1 MILRA
6 AKYEINLFFLA
17 LGYFSRIPM
26 PKWVEYSP
34 ENLNHASR
42 YFTLVGW
49 LLGLLTGGIYY
60 LSHQLFS
67 ANISIWLCIACSLL
81 LTGAFHEDGLAD
93 TADGLGGGFTREKK
107 LEIMKD
113 SRIGTYGTSAL
124 LMALL
129 GKFIL
134 LQELHNIILSLA
146 IAYAL
151 SRMIAVS
158 LLFTM
163 TIASDPNTGKAKPM
177 AQTQSLTDKWILL
190 LSSIPV
196 IFLVDVKTLLLLTAV
211 LIGIRQ
217 VAKFY
222 FNHQLNGITGDCLG
236 ATQQI
241 SELCIYLILIAT
253 NQSL

>member
-1 MILRA
+1 MISRA
-6 AKYEINLFFLA
+6 AKYELNLFFLA

-49 LLGLLTGGIYY
+49 FLGGCVAAVYFIA
-60 LSHQLFS
+60 HQFFS
-67 ANISIWLCIACSLL
+67 SNISIWLCILFSVL

-113 SRIGTYGTSAL
+113 SRIGTYGACAL
-124 LMALL
+124 LIALL

-134 LQELHNIILSLA
+134 LQELQKIIPGLA

-151 SRMIAVS
+151 SRMLAVS

-163 TIASDPNTGKAKPM
+163 PIASDPDTEKTKPM
-177 AQTQSLTDKWILL
+177 AKTQSLTDKWVLL
-190 LSSIPV
+190 LTAIPV
-196 IFLVDVKTLLLLTAV
+196 VFFIDWKTLLLLVGMLMFIRCTAK
-211 LIGIRQ
+211 I
-217 VAKFY
+217 Y
-222 FNHQLNGITGDCLG
+222 FNHHLGGITGDCLG

-241 SELCIYLILIAT
+241 SELCIYLLLISAS
-253 NQSL
+253 Q

>member
-1 MILRA
+1 M
-6 AKYEINLFFLA
+6 NLFFLA

-26 PKWVEYSP
+26 PKWILYST

-49 LLGLLTGGIYY
+49 LLGLCVGGIYY
-60 LSHQLFS
+60 LSHQFFS
-67 ANISIWLCIACSLL
+67 VNISIWLCILFSLL

-93 TADGLGGGFTREKK
+93 TADGLGGSFTRERK
-107 LEIMKD
+107 LAIMKD
-113 SRIGTYGTSAL
+113 SRIGTYGACAL

-134 LQELHNIILSLA
+134 LQELHTIITSLA

-151 SRMIAVS
+151 SRMLAVS

-163 TIASDPNTGKAKPM
+163 NIASDPDTEKAKPM
-177 AQTQSLTDKWILL
+177 AQTQSLTDKWVLL
-190 LSSIPV
+190 VSAIPV
-196 IFLVDVKTLLLLTAV
+196 IFLLHWKTLLLLAVV

-217 VAKFY
+217 IAKLY
-222 FNHQLNGITGDCLG
+222 FNRHLGGITGDCLG
-236 ATQQI
+236 ATQQV
-241 SELCIYLILIAT
+241 SELCIYLILIA
-253 NQSL
+253 QGL

>member
-6 AKYEINLFFLA
+6 VQYEVNLFFLA

-26 PKWVEYSP
+26 PKWVVYNT

-49 LLGLLTGGIYY
+49 LLGLCVGGIYY
-60 LSHQLFS
+60 LSHQFFS
-67 ANISIWLCIACSLL
+67 VNISIWLCILCSLL

-93 TADGLGGGFTREKK
+93 TADGLGGGFTRERK
-107 LEIMKD
+107 LDIMKD
-113 SRIGTYGTSAL
+113 SRIGTYGACAL
-124 LMALL
+124 IMALV

-146 IAYAL
+146 ISYAL
-151 SRMIAVS
+151 SRMLAVS

-163 TIASDPNTGKAKPM
+163 NIASDPDTEKTKPM
-177 AQTQSLTDKWILL
+177 AKTQSLTDKWVLL
-190 LSSIPV
+190 LSAIPI
-196 IFLVDVKTLLLLTAV
+196 IFLVDWKTLLLLAIF
-211 LIGIRQ
+211 LIGLRQ
-217 VAKFY
+217 IAKLY
-222 FNHQLNGITGDCLG
+222 FNHHLNGITGDCLG

-241 SELCIYLILIAT
+241 SEICIYLLLIT
-253 NQSL
+253 QNI

>member
-6 AKYEINLFFLA
+6 AQHEVNLFFLA

-26 PKWVEYSP
+26 PKWVVYST

-49 LLGLLTGGIYY
+49 LLGLYVGGIYY
-60 LSHQLFS
+60 LSHQFFS
-67 ANISIWLCIACSLL
+67 INISIWLCILFSLL

-107 LEIMKD
+107 LAIMKD
-113 SRIGTYGTSAL
+113 SRIGTYGACAL

-146 IAYAL
+146 ISYAL
-151 SRMIAVS
+151 SRMLAVS

-163 TIASDPNTGKAKPM
+163 NIASDPDTEKTKPM
-177 AQTQSLTDKWILL
+177 AQTQSLTDKWVLL
-190 LSSIPV
+190 LSAIPI
-196 IFLVDVKTLLLLTAV
+196 IFLVDFKTLLLLAIV
-211 LIGIRQ
+211 LIGIHQ
-217 VAKFY
+217 IAKLY
-222 FNHQLNGITGDCLG
+222 FNHHLNGITGDCLG

-241 SELCIYLILIAT
+241 SEICIYLLLIT
-253 NQSL
+253 QNI

>member
-1 MILRA
+1 MILHA
-6 AKYEINLFFLA
+6 ARYEINLFFLA

-49 LLGLLTGGIYY
+49 LLGLCVGGVYFVV
-60 LSHQLFS
+60 HQFFS
-67 ANISIWLCIACSLL
+67 ITISIWLCMLFSLL

-113 SRIGTYGTSAL
+113 SRIGTYGACAL

-134 LQELHNIILSLA
+134 LQELHNIILSVA

-151 SRMIAVS
+151 SRTVAVS

-163 TIASDPNTGKAKPM
+163 NIASDPSTEKAKPM
-177 AQTQSLTDKWILL
+177 AQTQSLTDKWVLL
-190 LSSIPV
+190 LSAIPV
-196 IFLVDVKTLLLLTAV
+196 IFLVEWKTLLLLVVV
-211 LIGIRQ
+211 LISVRQ
-217 VAKFY
+217 TAKFY
-222 FNHQLNGITGDCLG
+222 FNHHLNGITGDCLG
-236 ATQQI
+236 ATQQV
-241 SELCIYLILIAT
+241 SELCIYLTLISAS
-253 NQSL
+253 QWL